1 MHIHSLLKQSSGISG
16 QHLYVLEGKQTSFRM
31 FKIVPHMPPMFKC
44 PAAPEAVPVAGVGGI
59 DLTGGEL
66 QDLLGGPAP
75 GVWVGLDMKQLRG
88 EAEVGVLRGR
98 GNVDLELGW
107 GGRVSLHLPGS
118 LPLGSLPALPTH
130 SELRP
135 GCPSATGSG
144 LRLSHNALWWL
155 HLSGAM
161 AGSHPQ
167 LPLSLIRSAHIP
179 HLTHYLSYLF
189 CFSSLAPTGR
199 STPKVG
205 ALSIMATRTWHSRCG
220 FE

>member
-1 MHIHSLLKQSSGISG
+1 MRIHSLLKQSSGISG
-16 QHLYVLEGKQTSFRM
+16 QRLYVSEGKQTSFH
-31 FKIVPHMPPMFKC
+31 VMPPMFKC
-44 PAAPEAVPVAGVGGI
+44 PAAPEGVPVAGVGGI

-107 GGRVSLHLPGS
+107 GGGVSLHLPGS
-118 LPLGSLPALPTH
+118 LQLGPLPAPPSPHTQSSGPGAPPPPGQGSVSPTM
-130 SELRP
+130 
-135 GCPSATGSG
+135 
-144 LRLSHNALWWL
+144 
-155 HLSGAM
+155 LSG
-161 AGSHPQ
+161 GSIFQELWREVTLNSCCCPA
-167 LPLSLIRSAHIP
+167 SFISSAHIP
-179 HLTHYLSYLF
+179 RLTHYLSCVF

-199 STPKVG
+199 STPEVG
-205 ALSIMATRTWHSRCG
+205 ALFIMATRRWHSRCG

>member
-1 MHIHSLLKQSSGISG
+1 MCRRGSRPPSACSRL
-16 QHLYVLEGKQTSFRM
+16 FRM

-118 LPLGSLPALPTH
+118 LPLGSPPALPTH

-167 LPLSLIRSAHIP
+167 LPLLPRVFDQVCP
-179 HLTHYLSYLF
+179 HSPFDPLPVLFILFLLSG
-189 CFSSLAPTGR
+189 PHW
-199 STPKVG
+199 KVYP
-205 ALSIMATRTWHSRCG
+205 
-220 FE
+220 